1 MSYYIYVIVKKY
13 ESPHGSL
20 TSSIFFFIQ
29 NIPTLIVL
37 KL

>member
-1 MSYYIYVIVKKY
+1 MSYYIYVIVEKY

-20 TSSIFFFIQ
+20 TSSIFFIQ

-37 KL
+37 K